1 MIIVQ
6 YKAEATCLTVF
17 KLEASVRGMTEQ
29 DGSPE
34 IDENRRQ
41 RKEHSTNY
49 GEELN
54 GGYPW
59 CDSEVNGG

>member
-34 IDENRRQ
+34 IDE
-41 RKEHSTNY
+41 T
-49 GEELN
+49 
-54 GGYPW
+54 GGNARNTAQIMEK
-59 CDSEVNGG
+59 S